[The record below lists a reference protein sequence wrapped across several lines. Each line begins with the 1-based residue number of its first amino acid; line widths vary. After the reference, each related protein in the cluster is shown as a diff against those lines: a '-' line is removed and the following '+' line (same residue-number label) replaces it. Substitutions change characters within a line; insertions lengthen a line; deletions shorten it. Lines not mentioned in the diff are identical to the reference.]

1 MSNAN
6 SGGGGGGGGFQS
18 MTLYEFH
25 PATEVPHTDQS
36 NVEYWVVSCG
46 LMLLALL
53 SSGLLRTRKN

>member
-6 SGGGGGGGGFQS
+6 SGGGGGGGFQS

-25 PATEVPHTDQS
+25 PATEVSHQDQS
-36 NVEYWVVSCG
+36 NVEYWVVSYG

-53 SSGLLRTRKN
+53 ASRTS

>member
-6 SGGGGGGGGFQS
+6 SGGGGGGGFQS

-25 PATEVPHTDQS
+25 PATDVSHQDQL
-36 NVEYWVVSCG
+36 NVEYWIVSYG

-53 SSGLLRTRKN
+53 ASGLLRTRKN

>member
-25 PATEVPHTDQS
+25 PATEASHQAQS
-36 NVEYWVVSCG
+36 NVEYWVVSYG